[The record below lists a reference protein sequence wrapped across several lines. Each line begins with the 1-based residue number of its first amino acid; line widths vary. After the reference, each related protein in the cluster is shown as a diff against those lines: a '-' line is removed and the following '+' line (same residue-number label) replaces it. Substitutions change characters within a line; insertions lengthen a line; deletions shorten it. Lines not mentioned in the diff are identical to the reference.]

1 MAGGKEIRS
10 KIKSIQSTQKITKAM
25 EMVAASKMRKAQE
38 RMQAARPYATKI
50 RNVIYHLAHA
60 RTEYRSPGLVER
72 EVKRVGLIII
82 STDRGLCGG
91 LNSNLFRTTI
101 GAMQQWRAQGVEVDL
116 CTVGTRAF
124 QFFRRLRG
132 NIVAHI
138 AQLGDA
144 PRFEDVLG
152 PVKIMAD
159 AFTEGRIDAIYLVY
173 NEFVNTMSQKPRI
186 ERLFPVTSEVK
197 GTAPRHSKDTYEPDI
212 TSRIPA
218 GTVLPAHPWD
228 YIYEPAPEE
237 LIELL
242 LRRYGESVVYQALV
256 ENNAC
261 EMASRMVAMKS
272 ASDNAGAI
280 IDELQLI
287 YNKARQAS
295 ITQELSEIVGG
306 AAAV

>member
-1 MAGGKEIRS
+1 MAGAKEIRT
-10 KIKSIQSTQKITKAM
+10 KIKSIKSTQKITKAM

-38 RMQAARPYATKI
+38 RMRAARPYANKI
-50 RNVIYHLAHA
+50 RNVISHLSHAH
-60 RTEYRSPGLVER
+60 TEYRSPGLVDR
-72 EVKRVGLIII
+72 EVKRVGLIVI

-91 LNSNLFRTTI
+91 LNTNLFKTTI
-101 GAMQQWRAQGVEVDL
+101 NAMQEWRNRGVEIDV
-116 CTVGTRAF
+116 CTVGTKAF

-132 NIVAHI
+132 NIVAHVSH
-138 AQLGDA
+138 LGDS

-152 PVKIMAD
+152 PAKVMAD
-159 AFTEGRIDAIYLVY
+159 AFTEERIDAVYLVY
-173 NEFVNTMSQKPRI
+173 NEFVNTMSQKPKM
-186 ERLFPVTSEVK
+186 ERLVPVTAEVK
-197 GTAPRHSKDTYEPDI
+197 DA
-212 TSRIPA
+212 A
-218 GTVLPAHPWD
+218 PAHRWD
-228 YIYEPAPEE
+228 YIYEPDPKE

-256 ENNAC
+256 ENVAC

-272 ASDNAGAI
+272 ASDNAGAL

-295 ITQELSEIVGG
+295 ITQELAEIVGG

>member
-1 MAGGKEIRS
+1 MAGAKEIRT
-10 KIKSIQSTQKITKAM
+10 KIKSIKSTQKITKAM

-38 RMQAARPYATKI
+38 RMRAARPYASKI
-50 RNVIYHLAHA
+50 RNVISHLAHA
-60 RTEYRSPGLVER
+60 HTEYRSPGLVER
-72 EVKRVGLIII
+72 EIKRVGFIVI

-91 LNSNLFRTTI
+91 LNTNLFKAATL
-101 GAMQQWRAQGVEVDL
+101 AMQQWRTRGVEIDL
-116 CTVGTRAF
+116 CTVGTKAF

-132 NIVAHI
+132 NVVAHVSH
-138 AQLGDA
+138 LGDA

-152 PVKIMAD
+152 PVKVMAD
-159 AFTEGRIDAIYLVY
+159 AFAEGRIDAIYLVY
-173 NEFVNTMSQKPRI
+173 NEFVNTMSQKPKI
-186 ERLFPVTSEVK
+186 EQLVPITAEVK
-197 GTAPRHSKDTYEPDI
+197 ETAP
-212 TSRIPA
+212 
-218 GTVLPAHPWD
+218 AHRWD
-228 YIYEPAPEE
+228 YIYEPDPKE

-256 ENNAC
+256 ENVAC

-272 ASDNAGAI
+272 ASDNAGTL

-295 ITQELSEIVGG
+295 ITQELAEIVGG

>member
-1 MAGGKEIRS
+1 MAGAKEIRT
-10 KIKSIQSTQKITKAM
+10 KIKSIKSTQKITKAM

-38 RMQAARPYATKI
+38 RMRAARPYASKI
-50 RNVIYHLAHA
+50 RNVISHLAHA
-60 RTEYRSPGLVER
+60 HTEYRSPGLIER
-72 EVKRVGLIII
+72 ELKRVGLIVI

-91 LNSNLFRTTI
+91 LNTNLFKAAI
-101 GAMQQWRAQGVEVDL
+101 VAMQQWRTQGVEVDV
-116 CTVGTRAF
+116 CTVGTKAF
-124 QFFRRLRG
+124 QFFRRLKG
-132 NIVAHI
+132 NIVAHVSH
-138 AQLGDA
+138 LGDA

-152 PVKIMAD
+152 PVKVMAD

-173 NEFVNTMSQKPRI
+173 NEFVNTMSQKPKI
-186 ERLFPVTSEVK
+186 EQLVPITAEVQDAAPVH
-197 GTAPRHSKDTYEPDI
+197 R
-212 TSRIPA
+212 
-218 GTVLPAHPWD
+218 WD
-228 YIYEPAPEE
+228 YIYEPDPKD

-256 ENNAC
+256 ENVAC

-272 ASDNAGAI
+272 ASDNAGAL

-295 ITQELSEIVGG
+295 ITQELAEIVGG